1 MAKDNNV
8 PATLADWAVLEWI
21 AAIELFLEGV
31 ATVAELDEY
40 TVQAA
45 DELRVGP

>member
-1 MAKDNNV
+1 MAKDNV

-21 AAIELFLEGV
+21 AAIELYLEGV
-31 ATVAELDEY
+31 ATDEELDEY

-45 DELRVGP
+45 DELRVQP